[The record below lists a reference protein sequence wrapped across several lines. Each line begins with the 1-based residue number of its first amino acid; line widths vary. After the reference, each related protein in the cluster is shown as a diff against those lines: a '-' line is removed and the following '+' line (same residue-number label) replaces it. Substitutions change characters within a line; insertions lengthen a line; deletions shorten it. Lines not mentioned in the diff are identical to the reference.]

1 MTSIM
6 RTPSVG
12 VALEGIPYIVI
23 AAFTTLLFAVLE
35 WPVPALVALGLTAF
49 IGHFFRDPERVA
61 PEDPDAV
68 CSPAD
73 GRVCKVSREVDPVSG
88 DMRQVVCVF
97 MNVFNVH
104 VNRMPVSGKI
114 ERTRYIPGKY
124 FNASLDK
131 ASTDNER
138 CVLEIVGK
146 GNQRFTV
153 VQIAGLI
160 ARRIVCW
167 AEPADKLKRGER
179 FGLIK
184 FGSRVDLYIPDG
196 YVPTVH
202 VGDTV
207 VAGESTMAVRKA

>member
-1 MTSIM
+1 MLK
-6 RTPSVG
+6 PSVG
-12 VALEGIPYIVI
+12 VALEGLPYIII
-23 AAFTTLLFAVLE
+23 AAFATLIFAVIGC
-35 WPVPALVALGLTAF
+35 WPMAVLGLAVTCF
-49 IGHFFRDPERVA
+49 IGHFFRDPERVG
-61 PEDPDAV
+61 PEDAEAV

-73 GRVCKVSREVDPVSG
+73 GKVIKVGQAPDPVTG
-88 DMRQVVCVF
+88 EVRQVICVF

-114 ERTRYIPGKY
+114 ELIRYIPGKF
-124 FNASLDK
+124 FNASFDK

-138 CVLEIVGK
+138 NVMVITGK

-167 AEPADKLKRGER
+167 AEPQDKLKRGER

-184 FGSRVDLYIPDG
+184 FGSRVDLYMPDG
-196 YVPTVH
+196 YVSLVN
-202 VGDTV
+202 VGDVV
-207 VAGESTMAVRKA
+207 VAGETALAEKRKA

>member
-1 MTSIM
+1 MLK
-6 RTPSVG
+6 PSVG
-12 VALEGIPYIVI
+12 VALEGLPYII
-23 AAFTTLLFAVLE
+23 ISAFMTLLFAILGWWILVL
-35 WPVPALVALGLTAF
+35 VGLGLTCF
-49 IGHFFRDPERVA
+49 IGHFFRDPERVG
-61 PEDPDAV
+61 PEDVEAV
-68 CSPAD
+68 SSPAD
-73 GRVCKVSREVDPVSG
+73 GKIIKITREADPVSG
-88 DMRQVVCVF
+88 EDRQVIAVF

-114 ERTRYIPGKY
+114 ELVRYIPGKY
-124 FNASLDK
+124 FNASFDK

-138 CVLEIVGK
+138 NIVVVTGK
-146 GNQRFTV
+146 GNQRFTM

-196 YVPTVH
+196 YVPTVN
-202 VGDTV
+202 VGDKV
-207 VAGESTMAVRKA
+207 IAGETALAVKRKA